1 MVRVIAL
8 HSVIPLRAEPSETS
22 EMLTQMLFAETAE
35 VLEDARRWTRIRL
48 HQDGQEGWADT
59 KMLTPMSD
67 EEWMDYKRNETI
79 ALQANKNFIPR
90 VALPVTY
97 AVSENNGQTIPLA
110 AGTRLLSYSSGVFSL
125 LGVRFRID
133 PQAVL
138 VAPLAITLDS
148 LMQTTRF
155 FLNIPY
161 LWGGKNAMGMDC
173 SGFTQTICSL
183 FGINLPRNA
192 SEQFDLSQR
201 ISKRDTQFST
211 VNPVYSLEHGMPG
224 DLAFFDHPAVL
235 DEDTPQSSTE
245 IERVPLPTTTIE
257 QPHVTHVGILL
268 DRKRIIH
275 CSGRV
280 KVEHI
285 DHHGILSMES
295 ADAAHP
301 DGRYTHHLV
310 HLSRAV

>member
-8 HSVIPLRAEPSETS
+8 HSIIPLRAEPSEAS
-22 EMLTQMLFAETAE
+22 EMLTQMLFGETAD
-35 VLEDARRWTRIRL
+35 VLEDARRWTRISL

-59 KMLTPMSD
+59 KMLTPLSD
-67 EEWMDYKRNETI
+67 SEWTEHQRNEMV
-79 ALQANKNFIPR
+79 ALAAHNNFIPR
-90 VALPVTY
+90 VALPMTY
-97 AVSENNGQTIPLA
+97 AVSENNGQTLPLT
-110 AGTRLLSYSSGVFSL
+110 AGTRLPSYANGVFSL

-138 VAPLAITLDS
+138 VAPMPFSFDS
-148 LMQTTRF
+148 LMKTTRF
-155 FLNIPY
+155 FLNVPY

-173 SGFTQTICSL
+173 SGFTQTVCSL
-183 FGINLPRNA
+183 FGVSLPRNA
-192 SEQFDLSQR
+192 SEQYSLSQR
-201 ISKRDTQFST
+201 IRKRDPRFSSMD
-211 VNPVYSLEHGMPG
+211 PVYSLEHAMPG
-224 DLAFFDHPAVL
+224 DLVFFDHPATL
-235 DEDTPQSSTE
+235 DSLTPQSSTE

-257 QPHVTHVGILL
+257 QPHISHVGILL
-268 DRKRIIH
+268 EKKRVLH

-285 DHHGILSMES
+285 DNHGILSMES

-310 HLSRAV
+310 AISRAV